1 MTVQVFSE
9 RTAWE
14 PAVPR
19 ETWERIAR
27 KALKDHGMDL
37 DLVDLTVSL
46 VGREAMRA
54 YHRRFRGEDKD
65 TDVMAFPAQTHDPET
80 QHFYLGDILICFP
93 VAEEQARQAGHDL
106 AEELCLLFTHGL
118 LPAADPALTST
129 IARSRQGSCGIGIR
143 GFGPFGT
150 PFGGLDG
157 CFVRKSTPES
167 TSRSPWRFSSWAG
180 GWGFPPETGCPCSW
194 PWGWFGWPRP

>member
-118 LPAADPALTST
+118 LHLLGYDDETPE
-129 IARSRQGSCGIGIR
+129 ARRRMWDVQN
-143 GFGPFGT
+143 T
-150 PFGGLDG
+150 LLAWAG
-157 CFVRKSTPES
+157 CRLSTP
-167 TSRSPWRFSSWAG
+167 P
-180 GWGFPPETGCPCSW
+180 
-194 PWGWFGWPRP
+194 